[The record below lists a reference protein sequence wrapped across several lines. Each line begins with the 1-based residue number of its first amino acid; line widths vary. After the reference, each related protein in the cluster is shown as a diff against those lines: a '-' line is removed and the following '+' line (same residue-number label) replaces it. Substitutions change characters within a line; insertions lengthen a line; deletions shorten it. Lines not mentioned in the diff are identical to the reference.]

1 MISRRLTAFINA
13 LAVGQRPKRFRATPE
28 DAEVLRAAIALRAAV
43 PGEAAPSESFVSD
56 LFQQLSDQANP
67 PLAPATPA
75 VRPHRARAALA
86 AVAAAVVLIAGTA
99 IATTNFNHHAKSG
112 ITAQAPDDATLRTG
126 TFQAAH
132 GRVLGQIVAYR
143 DHPSW
148 VYMHVDV
155 PNYNGPI
162 VCMLQVDNGSTVA
175 FGTFTVHHGAGQF
188 SKTIPDVNV
197 AHLRGARLV
206 TTNGTPVAIA
216 TFAA

>member
-1 MISRRLTAFINA
+1 MTSRRLTAFINA
-13 LAVGQRPKRFRATPE
+13 LTAGQRPKRFRANPE

-43 PGEAAPSESFVSD
+43 PGEAGPSESFVSG

-67 PLAPATPA
+67 PPATPA
-75 VRPHRARAALA
+75 VRPHRARTALA
-86 AVAAAVVLIAGTA
+86 AVAAAAVLIASTA
-99 IATTNFNHHAKSG
+99 IATTNLDHHAESG

-132 GRVLGQIVAYR
+132 GQVLGQIVAYR

-155 PNYNGPI
+155 PNYNGRI

-175 FGTFTVHHGAGQF
+175 FGTFTVHHGTGHF

-206 TTNGTPVAIA
+206 TTNGTPVANA